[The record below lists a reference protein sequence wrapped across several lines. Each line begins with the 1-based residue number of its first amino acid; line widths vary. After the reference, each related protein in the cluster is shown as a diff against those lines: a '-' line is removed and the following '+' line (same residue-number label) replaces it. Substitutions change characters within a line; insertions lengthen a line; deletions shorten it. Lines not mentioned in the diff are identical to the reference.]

1 MAVST
6 MGRPMTAK
14 EVLLEK
20 APEWSEKQARRA
32 LEAAEISQSAEQ
44 EDRVR
49 RHRALMERAAALR
62 ATQTEI
68 VDAVALV
75 DEAREELGQRTP

>member
-1 MAVST
+1 
-6 MGRPMTAK
+6 MTAE

-20 APEWSEKQARRA
+20 VPDWSEKQIRRA
-32 LEAAEISQSAEQ
+32 LEAAESSRPTEHD
-44 EDRVR
+44 DRVR

-62 ATQTEI
+62 ASQTEV

-75 DEAREELGQRTP
+75 DKARDELGQRAS

>member
-1 MAVST
+1 
-6 MGRPMTAK
+6 MTAK

-20 APEWSEKQARRA
+20 APDWSEKQARRA
-32 LEAAEISQSAEQ
+32 LEAAEISRSTER

-62 ATQTEI
+62 ATQTEV
-68 VDAVALV
+68 VDAVALI
-75 DEAREELGQRTP
+75 DEAREELGQRAS

>member
-1 MAVST
+1 
-6 MGRPMTAK
+6 MTAK

-32 LEAAEISQSAEQ
+32 LEAAEISRSPEQ

-62 ATQTEI
+62 ATQTEV
-68 VDAVALV
+68 VDAVALI
-75 DEAREELGQRTP
+75 DEAREELGQRAS

>member
-1 MAVST
+1 
-6 MGRPMTAK
+6 MTAK
-14 EVLLEK
+14 EILLER
-20 APEWSEKQARRA
+20 APEWSEKQARHA
-32 LEAAEISQSAEQ
+32 LEAAEISRSTEQ

-62 ATQTEI
+62 ASQTEV

-75 DEAREELGQRTP
+75 DKARDELGQRAS